1 VREIRYPA
9 KRAEKPL
16 ADSSPIGGDLV
27 IHALGMI
34 RDLWRRHRVDG
45 YSSRRRPCL
54 EYAIIGVH
62 VSMQY
67 RMLGRTGFE
76 VSTVGFGAWAIGG
89 TWGQLDDAEAM
100 RCLHRALDLGVNFFD
115 TADVYGDGHSERLLA
130 RLRRERRDPFWIATK
145 VGRRSSPHDAA
156 SYTRENLTRY
166 VERCLEN
173 LEVEALDLVQL
184 HCPPTDVYYMPE
196 VFGVLD
202 DLVKAG
208 KIRFYG
214 ASVERVEEGLKALEY
229 PALQTLQVIFNILR
243 QRPAELLF
251 PRATERK
258 VGILARLPLSSG
270 MLTGKMS
277 SATRF
282 HPDDHRA
289 FNREG
294 AAFDKGETFSGFEYE
309 RGLGVVEKLRA
320 LTPPGMTLPELALRY
335 IASFPA
341 VTCSIP
347 GARRVEQV
355 EQNIAA
361 GSKGPLDA
369 RLLAELASLYSTDV
383 KPFVHQRW

>member
-1 VREIRYPA
+1 
-9 KRAEKPL
+9 
-16 ADSSPIGGDLV
+16 
-27 IHALGMI
+27 
-34 RDLWRRHRVDG
+34 
-45 YSSRRRPCL
+45 
-54 EYAIIGVH
+54 
-62 VSMQY
+62 MQY
-67 RMLGRTGFE
+67 KALGRTGFQ
-76 VSTVGFGAWAIGG
+76 VSSVSFGAWAIGG
-89 TWGQLDDAEAM
+89 TWGQVDDSEAM

-130 RLRRERRDPFWIATK
+130 RLRRERRDPFWVATK
-145 VGRRSSPHDAA
+145 IGRRSSPHVAA
-156 SYTRENLTRY
+156 SYNRENLTQY

-173 LEVEALDLVQL
+173 LEMPALDLVQI

-208 KIRFYG
+208 KVRFYG

-229 PALQTLQVIFNILR
+229 PELQTLQVIFNILR

-251 PRATERK
+251 PRAAERK

-270 MLTGKMS
+270 MLTGKLT

-282 HPDDHRA
+282 EPDDHRA

-294 AAFDKGETFSGFEYE
+294 AAFDKGETFSGFDYE
-309 RGLGVVEKLRA
+309 RSLQVVEKLRA
-320 LTPPGMTLPELALRY
+320 LLPAGMTLPELALRY

-355 EQNIAA
+355 EQNVTA

-369 RLLAELASLYSTDV
+369 QLLSALTHLYMTDV
-383 KPFVHQRW
+383 KPFVHHRW

>member
-1 VREIRYPA
+1 
-9 KRAEKPL
+9 
-16 ADSSPIGGDLV
+16 
-27 IHALGMI
+27 
-34 RDLWRRHRVDG
+34 
-45 YSSRRRPCL
+45 
-54 EYAIIGVH
+54 
-62 VSMQY
+62 MQY
-67 RMLGRTGFE
+67 KALGRTGFE
-76 VSTVGFGAWAIGG
+76 VSTVSFGAWAIGG
-89 TWGQLDDAEAM
+89 TWGQVDDAEAM

-130 RLRRERRDPFWIATK
+130 RLRRERRDPFWVATK
-145 VGRRSSPHDAA
+145 IGRRSSPHDRQ
-156 SYTRENLTRY
+156 SYNRINLTQY

-173 LEVEALDLVQL
+173 LEVSALDLVQL

-208 KIRFYG
+208 KVRFYG

-229 PALQTLQVIFNILR
+229 PELQSLQVIFNILR

-251 PRATERK
+251 PRAIERK

-270 MLTGKMS
+270 MLTGKLT

-282 HPDDHRA
+282 DPDDHRA

-294 AAFDKGETFSGFEYE
+294 AAFDKGETFSGFDYE
-309 RGLGVVEKLRA
+309 QSLQVVQKLRGLLPA
-320 LTPPGMTLPELALRY
+320 DMTLPELALRY

-355 EQNIAA
+355 EQNVAA
-361 GSKGPLDA
+361 GSKGALDA
-369 RLLAELASLYSTDV
+369 ELLSALARLYATDV

>member
-1 VREIRYPA
+1 MTP
-9 KRAEKPL
+9 
-16 ADSSPIGGDLV
+16 
-27 IHALGMI
+27 
-34 RDLWRRHRVDG
+34 
-45 YSSRRRPCL
+45 
-54 EYAIIGVH
+54 
-62 VSMQY
+62 MQY
-67 RMLGRTGFE
+67 KPLGRTGFD
-76 VSTVGFGAWAIGG
+76 VSTVSFGAWAIGG
-89 TWGQLDDAEAM
+89 TWGQVDDAEAM

-130 RLRRERRDPFWIATK
+130 RLRRERRDPFWVATK
-145 VGRRSSPHDAA
+145 LGRRARPHVKE
-156 SYTRENLTRY
+156 SYNRENLTAY
-166 VERCLEN
+166 VERSLKN
-173 LEVEALDLVQL
+173 LEVDALDLVQL

-208 KIRFYG
+208 KLRYYG

-229 PALQTLQVIFNILR
+229 PQLQSLQVIFNILR

-251 PRATERK
+251 PRALERK

-270 MLTGKMS
+270 MLTGKLT

-282 HPDDHRA
+282 EPDDHRA

-294 AAFDKGETFSGFEYE
+294 AAFDKGETFSGFDYE
-309 RGLGVVEKLRA
+309 QGLRVVEKLRA
-320 LTPPGMTLPELALRY
+320 LLPAGMTMPELALRY

-355 EQNIAA
+355 EQNVAA

-369 RLLAELASLYSTDV
+369 GLLSALAQIYATDV
-383 KPFVHQRW
+383 RASVHQRW